1 MAVMLMKEEGEI
13 IDDSR
18 VKDVRGVV
26 QPSRHFEGIVILQGT
41 LLPPIRGWGICPDGD
56 LAAHD

>member
-1 MAVMLMKEEGEI
+1 MKEEGEI